1 MLYSQIRLTEDTMS
15 DMENDVTMPRG
26 CRLIDFP
33 ESVDER
39 GSLSFAE
46 GMQHIPFQIERVFWI
61 YGVPEGRTR
70 GSHSHNESAE
80 VVVPVT
86 GQFDMFVSDGTR
98 EMSVR
103 MDSPKRGILIPPGV
117 WCELRNFAPGT
128 VCVVFASH
136 PYNAAGYTHDFTQY
150 RNELVTAVRYDASRR
165 EEWNSFVG
173 ESKNGTFLLD
183 RNYMDYHSDRFTDSS
198 LMFYKKGTLIA
209 LLPANFV
216 AEEGTVCSHGGLTYG
231 GMILSREITAVEALE
246 AFSCAI
252 DWMKVELGAHRLIY
266 KPIPY
271 IYSSLP
277 AEEALYALFRSG
289 GRLCSRAV
297 SSVVDNANRL
307 PVRKLRRRGVARA
320 LKAGLTVE
328 QAHEEKDWADFWQI
342 LSDVLMERHNRMPVH
357 SLQEMMLLQGRFPDR
372 IRLYVVRSGSG
383 IVAGTVVYESAQVA
397 HAQYIASSAF
407 GRENGALDLLFDM
420 LIGQTYSDRPYFDFG
435 VSTEQGGSYLNE
447 GLIFQKE
454 GFGAR
459 SVVYDT
465 YEIVF

>member
-1 MLYSQIRLTEDTMS
+1 MRMNSNMPDNINSVQ
-15 DMENDVTMPRG
+15 MPRG

-33 ESVDER
+33 ESVDDR

-70 GSHSHNESAE
+70 GNHSHNESAE

-86 GQFDMFVSDGTR
+86 GEFDMFVSDGVR
-98 EMSVR
+98 EMTVR
-103 MDSPKRGILIPPGV
+103 ISSPKQGILIPPGV
-117 WCELRNFAPGT
+117 WCELRNFKSGT

-136 PYNAAGYTHDFTQY
+136 PYNAAGYTHDFSQY
-150 RNELVTAVRYDASRR
+150 RNELVSAVRYDSSLK
-165 EEWNSFVG
+165 EEWNSFVADA
-173 ESKNGTFLLD
+173 KNGTFLID
-183 RNYMDYHSDRFTDSS
+183 RNYMDYHADRFTDCS
-198 LMFYKKGTLIA
+198 LLFYKKGKLIA
-209 LLPANFV
+209 LLPANYV
-216 AEEGTVCSHGGLTYG
+216 AEEGTVSSHGGLTYG

-252 DWMKVELGAHRLIY
+252 DWMKIELGAHRLLY

-289 GRLCSRAV
+289 GKLCSRAV

-307 PVRKLRRRGVARA
+307 PVRKLRRRGVTKAQN
-320 LKAGLTVE
+320 AGLTVE
-328 QAHEEKDWADFWQI
+328 RSVDERDWSDFWQI
-342 LSDVLMERHNRMPVH
+342 LSEVLMERHNRLPVH
-357 SLQEMMLLQGRFPDR
+357 TLEEIWLLTGRFPDR
-372 IRLYVVRSGSG
+372 IKLYVVRNGSEV
-383 IVAGTVVYESAQVA
+383 VAGTVVYENAQVA
-397 HAQYIASSAF
+397 HAQYIASSHF
-407 GRENGALDLLFDM
+407 GKENGALDLLFDV
-420 LIGQTYSDRPYFDFG
+420 LVGQTYADKPYFDFG

-459 SVVYDT
+459 SVVYDE
-465 YEIVF
+465 YEILF